1 MGCCGGADL
10 AKMISE
16 NPQVMIEFKTKIR
29 RIFTWLCQ

>member
-16 NPQVMIEFKTKIR
+16 NPQIMGKFKMRIY
-29 RIFTWLCQ
+29 RIFMRLRR

>member
-16 NPQVMIEFKTKIR
+16 NPQIMGQFKKRIC
-29 RIFTWLCQ
+29 RIFTWLRR